1 MYLTIR
7 KQLVIGLAI
16 TTGLL
21 GSSAAFADPANP
33 GAAAGNGQSA
43 VAAPSTGNAQTP
55 PASPNSPA
63 VEIAPSIPY
72 IASATRTG
80 AADIQLRST
89 LPAID
94 TVLLGKGA
102 DTAGSITAPITLYVE
117 RMRNSAATQYVYAI
131 TRDGQVVVSSEK
143 PLSIV
148 QSRILLRH
156 RTEETAGLRSGAV
169 TLWVWGVDQ
178 FGHISSPVKARFIIA
193 GQD

>member
-1 MYLTIR
+1 M
-7 KQLVIGLAI
+7 
-16 TTGLL
+16 GLL
-21 GSSAAFADPANP
+21 GSSAVFADPANP
-33 GAAAGNGQSA
+33 DAAAGTGQP
-43 VAAPSTGNAQTP
+43 AAIAGNARTPSAP
-55 PASPNSPA
+55 PASPSTPSA
-63 VEIAPSIPY
+63 ETAPSIPY

-89 LPAID
+89 FPAID

-102 DTAGSITAPITLYVE
+102 DTAGSITAPVTLYVE

-143 PLSIV
+143 PLSII

-156 RTEETAGLRSGAV
+156 RTDETAGLRSGAV

-178 FGHISSPVKARFIIA
+178 FGHISSPIKARFIIA